1 MSLAEKMGGSNIRCK
16 ILRIGKHGRGMYY
29 DEELMTTTMSVQ
41 VLVRSQHTHIEN
53 DAMIS

>member
-1 MSLAEKMGGSNIRCK
+1 
-16 ILRIGKHGRGMYY
+16 MYY